1 MSTKASPPAMRC
13 STISSWS
20 GRYSRKPKTS
30 RSRAR
35 AGGGAA
41 VIGPLTWEEGTGPS
55 VARLTDGGVCGSG
68 YDARSREVRHEIQL
82 GETGPRA
89 RHPPGRRG
97 RGPRAVSYTHLR
109 AHETRHDL

>member
-30 RSRAR
+30 RNRAR

-55 VARLTDGGVCGSG
+55 VARLTDGGVCASG
-68 YDARSREVRHEIQL
+68 YDARSREVRHEIQ
-82 GETGPRA
+82 P
-89 RHPPGRRG
+89 
-97 RGPRAVSYTHLR
+97 VSYTHLR
-109 AHETRHDL
+109 AHETVLDLVC